1 VSPLRL
7 LLVEDSPADEKLMVH
22 ELLRTHPRTEVHR
35 VEDAAGMQAA
45 LFDGAWDAVI
55 SDWAMPTF
63 SALAALALLQK
74 SGLDI
79 PFIIVSGTIG
89 EEPAVEAMR
98 AGAHDYVLKGKLAR
112 LAPVIEREIR
122 DHRMRI
128 SHRAQEARFR
138 ALIERSTEAILVS
151 EGGGAFAYAS
161 PAAELIFGRTEAEIR
176 GARILDFVHP
186 DDRSRVA
193 EGIAK
198 VRGETKEAQHLE
210 FRIVRPDGHVLSVE
224 STSRNLL
231 DDPTILGIVT
241 NLKDISERANAAQAL
256 RASEARFARLAES
269 GIIGIVSANISGDI
283 FDVNE
288 TFVKTA
294 GYTRHELL
302 AGTVNWHQLLAP
314 ERTEETS
321 RKTAQLVAE
330 GVAPPWET
338 EGVAKDGTRV
348 PMLMGVA
355 MLDYPNCIAFT
366 ADLTEKKRAEKIL
379 RTTEDQLRQAQKMEA
394 VGRLAGGIAHDF
406 NNVLAVIL
414 SYSEFL
420 SSDIEAGSP
429 MRDDVE
435 EIRKAAKRAA
445 NLTRHLLMFSRQ
457 QVLEPRIL
465 DLNEILR
472 GMEKMLQRLVGE
484 DVDVKF
490 STAVDLKKIKADP
503 SSLEQ
508 VIMNLVINARDAMPT
523 GGVLTIETADVDID
537 AVEEKHDGLP
547 RVMLAVTD
555 TGIGM
560 DQATQAHIF
569 EPFFTTKSH
578 EKGTGLGLST
588 VFGIVEQSG
597 GMVRV
602 ESALGKGTTFRIY
615 LPCREGVNE
624 VVRVSKGTT
633 TARGSETILLVEDE
647 EQVRVVAR
655 DILKRHGYHVIDARN
670 AGEAFLLSEK
680 HSGVIDL
687 MLSDVVM
694 PQMSGPELAQRLVLT
709 RPKMKILYMSGY
721 TDDSTVRHGVSN
733 SDIAFLQK
741 PFTPGSLAAK
751 VRAVL
756 DS

>member
-7 LLVEDSPADEKLMVH
+7 LLVEDSPTDAKLMMH

-45 LFDGAWDAVI
+45 LVDGAWDAVI

-74 SGLDI
+74 TGLDI

-98 AGAHDYVLKGKLAR
+98 AGARDYVLKGKLAR
-112 LAPVIEREIR
+112 LAPAIEREMR
-122 DHRMRI
+122 EQKMRI
-128 SHRAQEARFR
+128 SHRAQETRFR
-138 ALIERSTEAILVS
+138 ALIEKSSEAILVS
-151 EGGGAFAYAS
+151 ERGGAFAYAS
-161 PAAELIFGRTEAEIR
+161 PAAELIFGRSEPEIR

-186 DDRSRVA
+186 DDRSRVV
-193 EGIAK
+193 EGMAK
-198 VRGETKEAQHLE
+198 VRDESKQALLLE
-210 FRIVRPDGHVLSVE
+210 FRIVRPDGHVLSVK

-231 DDPTILGIVT
+231 DEPTISGIVT
-241 NLKDISERANAAQAL
+241 NLKDITERATAAHAL
-256 RASEARFARLAES
+256 RASEARFARLAEA

-288 TFVKTA
+288 TFVTTT

-302 AGTVNWHQLLAP
+302 AGTFKWHHLLAP
-314 ERTEETS
+314 ERTEETL

-355 MLDYPNCIAFT
+355 MLDYPSCIAFT
-366 ADLTEKKRAEKIL
+366 VDLTAKKRAEKVL
-379 RTTEDQLRQAQKMEA
+379 RATEDQLRQAQKMEA

-420 SSDIEAGSP
+420 YADIEAGSP
-429 MRDDVE
+429 MRDDVQ

-445 NLTRHLLMFSRQ
+445 DLTRHLLMFSRQ
-457 QVLEPRIL
+457 QVLEPRFL
-465 DLNEILR
+465 DLNDVLR

-490 STAVDLKKIKADP
+490 STAANLKKIKADP
-503 SSLEQ
+503 SSIEQ

-523 GGVLTIETADVDID
+523 GGELTIETADVDID
-537 AVEEKHDGLP
+537 PIDEKQNG
-547 RVMLAVTD
+547 RAYVMLAVAD
-555 TGIGM
+555 TGVGM
-560 DQATQAHIF
+560 DQATQSRAF

-597 GMVRV
+597 GMIRV
-602 ESALGKGTTFRIY
+602 ESGLGKGTTFRIY

-624 VVRVSKGTT
+624 VMRLSKGPVN
-633 TARGSETILLVEDE
+633 ARGSETILLVEDE

-655 DILKRHGYHVIDARN
+655 DILKRNGYRVVDARN
-670 AGEAFLLSEK
+670 AGEAFLLCEK
-680 HSGVIDL
+680 HVGVIDL

-694 PQMSGPELAQRLVLT
+694 PQMSGPELAIRLAVL
-709 RPKMKILYMSGY
+709 RPGMKILFMSGY
-721 TDDSTVRHGVSN
+721 TDDSTVRHGISK

-741 PFTPGSLAAK
+741 PFTPASLAAK